1 PGTTSMRTPS
11 ATLRPLTMSAAARRS
26 SMRPLVQEPT
36 KTVSTVMERS
46 GCPASNPMYSRA
58 FSAAK
63 RSEASSYDAG
73 SGTDDESGAPWPGLV
88 PQVTNGD
95 SSAASMTTS
104 ASNSASSSVL
114 SVFQ

>member
-1 PGTTSMRTPS
+1 
-11 ATLRPLTMSAAARRS
+11 
-26 SMRPLVQEPT
+26 
-36 KTVSTVMERS
+36 MERS

-58 FSAAK
+58 FSAAS
-63 RSEASSYDAG
+63 RSEASSYEAG
-73 SGTDDESGAPWPGLV
+73 SGTDAESGAPWPGLV

-104 ASNSASSSVL
+104 ASNSASSSDL